1 MIKAF
6 FTYTPFAV
14 FVLLALV
21 YIVPTCRAWK
31 IAQRG
36 QASIAAFLLFC
47 CSKFLCYRAFG
58 GDAFNPDLPQWLV
71 WTWNWLYSG
80 AMLLFVL
87 AVALFFV
94 PRRVKAILL
103 PALAWAL
110 AAWGVWNGVKI
121 PKVNEVEIQCPGLP
135 AALDGYRIV
144 QVADV
149 HVSAAAPR
157 WRTEAIVA
165 LANAA
170 DADLAVCT
178 GDIVDGTVHRR
189 RRDVEPLKELKAR
202 DGVWFVTGNHE
213 FYGDWDE
220 WSALFDKWGI
230 RFLRNECV
238 FPREGLALGGVD
250 DDAIFRW
257 RAQATAPDV
266 AQAFASATNGEFRVL
281 LQHKPKEARANVF
294 SGVGLQLSG
303 HTHGGVMPLLNILV
317 YNANDGFVRGEY
329 RISADGAASGQ
340 EGRLYVSP
348 GCGQWAGF
356 PVRFFDDPEISV
368 LVLRCVR

>member
-1 MIKAF
+1 M
-6 FTYTPFAV
+6 
-14 FVLLALV
+14 
-21 YIVPTCRAWK
+21 
-31 IAQRG
+31 
-36 QASIAAFLLFC
+36 
-47 CSKFLCYRAFG
+47 
-58 GDAFNPDLPQWLV
+58 
-71 WTWNWLYSG
+71 
-80 AMLLFVL
+80 
-87 AVALFFV
+87 
-94 PRRVKAILL
+94 
-103 PALAWAL
+103 
-110 AAWGVWNGVKI
+110 
-121 PKVNEVEIQCPGLP
+121 
-135 AALDGYRIV
+135 
-144 QVADV
+144 QVADI

-294 SGVGLQLSG
+294 SGVRLQLSG

-317 YNANDGFVRGEY
+317 YSANDGFVRGEY
-329 RISADGAASGQ
+329 RISADGAGSGQ
-340 EGRLYVSP
+340 EGCLYVSP

>member
-1 MIKAF
+1 
-6 FTYTPFAV
+6 
-14 FVLLALV
+14 
-21 YIVPTCRAWK
+21 
-31 IAQRG
+31 
-36 QASIAAFLLFC
+36 
-47 CSKFLCYRAFG
+47 
-58 GDAFNPDLPQWLV
+58 
-71 WTWNWLYSG
+71 
-80 AMLLFVL
+80 MLLFVL

-144 QVADV
+144 QVADI

-178 GDIVDGTVHRR
+178 GDIADGTVHRR

-257 RAQATAPDV
+257 RAQATAP
-266 AQAFASATNGEFRVL
+266 
-281 LQHKPKEARANVF
+281 
-294 SGVGLQLSG
+294 
-303 HTHGGVMPLLNILV
+303 
-317 YNANDGFVRGEY
+317 
-329 RISADGAASGQ
+329 
-340 EGRLYVSP
+340 
-348 GCGQWAGF
+348 
-356 PVRFFDDPEISV
+356 
-368 LVLRCVR
+368 

>member
-1 MIKAF
+1 MK
-6 FTYTPFAV
+6 
-14 FVLLALV
+14 
-21 YIVPTCRAWK
+21 
-31 IAQRG
+31 
-36 QASIAAFLLFC
+36 S
-47 CSKFLCYRAFG
+47 
-58 GDAFNPDLPQWLV
+58 
-71 WTWNWLYSG
+71 
-80 AMLLFVL
+80 
-87 AVALFFV
+87 
-94 PRRVKAILL
+94 
-103 PALAWAL
+103 
-110 AAWGVWNGVKI
+110 
-121 PKVNEVEIQCPGLP
+121 NEVEIQCPGLP

-144 QVADV
+144 QVADI

-266 AQAFASATNGEFRVL
+266 GQAFASATNGEFRVL

-294 SGVGLQLSG
+294 SGVRLQLSG

-317 YNANDGFVRGEY
+317 YNANDGFVRIRPRRVQDIRG
-329 RISADGAASGQ
+329 RRGLGAGGPSLRLARMRTVGGLSGPIL
-340 EGRLYVSP
+340 RRPRDIRPRSP
-348 GCGQWAGF
+348 LR
-356 PVRFFDDPEISV
+356 PVGAVDFGIIWRSSPIAETDA
-368 LVLRCVR
+368 

>member
-6 FTYTPFAV
+6 FMYTPFAV

-58 GDAFNPDLPQWLV
+58 GDAFNPDLPQWLI

-144 QVADV
+144 QVADI

-189 RRDVEPLKELKAR
+189 RRDVEPLKAAFTAR
-202 DGVWFVTGNHE
+202 SDSRWASIRAIPHAREALEALRAAGCRSFVYTHRGASSFAILENTGLAP
-213 FYGDWDE
+213 YLDE
-220 WSALFDKWGI
+220 VLTSESG
-230 RFLRNECV
+230 
-238 FPREGLALGGVD
+238 FPRKPDPAAILYLLDKYALDPAETYYVGD
-250 DDAIFRW
+250 RRLDMEA
-257 RAQATAPDV
+257 AH
-266 AQAFASATNGEFRVL
+266 SA
-281 LQHKPKEARANVF
+281 
-294 SGVGLQLSG
+294 GVGG
-303 HTHGGVMPLLNILV
+303 ILFREPG
-317 YNANDGFVRGEY
+317 NPTEPTGFE
-329 RISADGAASGQ
+329 
-340 EGRLYVSP
+340 
-348 GCGQWAGF
+348 
-356 PVRFFDDPEISV
+356 
-368 LVLRCVR
+368 RCVISDLREIQTIFTL